1 MSTTLPLA
9 QRISQGE
16 ARLDNQGDC
25 EPYLD
30 IRIKV
35 GHTLICKLPQDDAPV
50 EDFNAEQHANARFI
64 IEAFNVTHETGLT
77 PRQLADALTKR
88 ESIPAAGTAT
98 VGEIPTPRTD
108 AMRDYCH
115 EACNAD
121 DIPVGQVLDSHEQL
135 ERELAEAMN
144 QRDALASDCE
154 RFRYAIDQTAFY
166 FAGTSSQ
173 YITDILSRVLN
184 GESVEEIRASNA
196 KALATLEGRAE

>member
-1 MSTTLPLA
+1 MFQDTLMGP
-9 QRISQGE
+9 
-16 ARLDNQGDC
+16 C
-25 EPYLD
+25 EPD
-30 IRIKV
+30 SQADEI
-35 GHTLICKLPQDDAPV
+35 AA
-50 EDFNAEQHANARFI
+50 NAELIA
-64 IEAFNVTHETGLT
+64 EAFNVAHETGLT

-88 ESIPAAGTAT
+88 KSIPAAGTAT

-135 ERELAEAMN
+135 ERELAEARAQYASVNHLLKEERKGEQSARARLAKLERQLAEAMK

-173 YITDILSRVLN
+173 YITDILTRVLN

-196 KALATLEGRAE
+196 KALAAVEGRAE